1 MAVSFS
7 MSPPLPDELARR
19 FESQVLP
26 HLDLLWRMGL
36 SLTRD
41 PTTAQDLLQDA
52 LLRAM
57 RGFGGLKDDSQLRSW
72 LARVVHTTWLDQLR
86 REARR
91 PSEHWEESFD
101 ETLPDGAI
109 GDPASFEPEILRQ
122 AFDDDWE
129 EALNAL
135 PPQWKAVL
143 LLVDVEGFSY
153 EEAAASFELPV
164 GTIRSRLHRARR
176 RLVTLLQAQDRAKRG
191 ESG

>member
-1 MAVSFS
+1 MN
-7 MSPPLPDELARR
+7 PPLSEDLARR

-26 HLDLLWRMGL
+26 QLDLLWRMGL

-41 PTTAQDLLQDA
+41 PNTAEDLMQEA

-86 REARR
+86 KEARR
-91 PSEHWEESFD
+91 PAGTWEESFD

-109 GDPASFEPEILRQ
+109 DDPASFEPEILRRT
-122 AFDDDWE
+122 FDDDWE

-143 LLVDVEGFSY
+143 LLVDAEGFSY
-153 EEAAASFELPV
+153 EEAAASFEVPV

-176 RLVTLLQAQDRAKRG
+176 RLVALLQGQDRAQQG
-191 ESG
+191 GGDG